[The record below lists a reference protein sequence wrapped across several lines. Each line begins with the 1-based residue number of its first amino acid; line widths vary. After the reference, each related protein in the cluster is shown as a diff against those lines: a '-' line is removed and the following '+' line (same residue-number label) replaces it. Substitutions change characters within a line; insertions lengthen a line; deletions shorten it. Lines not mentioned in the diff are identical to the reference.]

1 MIRDASK
8 LSTYQASGRKCKVL
22 FSEEKTNTKECSVFL
37 VEFEPG
43 EGTPVHTHDGIELMF
58 VIDGE
63 GVAIENGEQ
72 INISKNCAMLAP
84 KGVPHQVVNGTEKSM
99 QILCAYVP
107 PLSDSYISKYYK
119 KID

>member
-8 LSTYQASGRKCKVL
+8 LSTYQASGRTCKIL
-22 FSEEKTNTKECSVFL
+22 FSEGETNTKECSSLL

-43 EGTPVHTHDGIELMF
+43 KGTPDHTHDGIELMF

-63 GVAIENGEQ
+63 GTAYEDGKEIK
-72 INISKNCAMLAP
+72 ITKNFAMIAP
-84 KGVPHQVVNGTEKSM
+84 KGVSHKIVNGPDRPM
-99 QILCAYVP
+99 RMLCVYVP
-107 PLSDSYISKYYK
+107 PLPDSYIRDNYE